1 MDPRVVCVNNPR
13 ENVACSWKRRLDIS
27 RFERE
32 ALECWRERIMY
43 FVVIESWEGC
53 SYFTRNDG
61 TAILCNRK
69 RKHLFYIVLVA
80 DADSRMHNGYEV
92 PKPKSQFAI
101 WQKHKY
107 YKQCSA
113 SVSDEWLT
121 LLSVQQRLR
130 YTLLLQI
137 DQTDHHDMLLHCHCC
152 YCNCCHHHHPLLR
165 YHLKTVPSIKQMKMS
180 SILHEEHIS

>member
-1 MDPRVVCVNNPR
+1 MSIIQEKTWLAPEKEDWT
-13 ENVACSWKRRLDIS
+13 SS
-27 RFERE
+27 RFEKE

-92 PKPKSQFAI
+92 PKPKSQILPHEKSTNTTSNAT
-101 WQKHKY
+101 QVLVK
-107 YKQCSA
+107 
-113 SVSDEWLT
+113 SD
-121 LLSVQQRLR
+121 
-130 YTLLLQI
+130 
-137 DQTDHHDMLLHCHCC
+137 LHFFPCNNACVTHCC
-152 YCNCCHHHHPLLR
+152 CKL
-165 YHLKTVPSIKQMKMS
+165 IKQIITICY
-180 SILHEEHIS
+180 SIAIAAIAIVVIITTHY